1 RREAA
6 RKPFSSRR
14 ISKASYIFF
23 CPANGRYYW
32 HRVSRSDNGSTTEN
46 QSLAYVGVAPQALS
60 FEVQIGPMSESRSR
74 SVRGAGA
81 WMSASGGACLLA
93 RFQIERVFLDVL
105 DDFLIHHLSLEALER
120 AL

>member
-1 RREAA
+1 
-6 RKPFSSRR
+6 
-14 ISKASYIFF
+14 
-23 CPANGRYYW
+23 
-32 HRVSRSDNGSTTEN
+32 
-46 QSLAYVGVAPQALS
+46 
-60 FEVQIGPMSESRSR
+60 MSESRSR